1 MKTYI
6 KALLFLGVFSVL
18 HFGYELTGWKFLIPI
33 CGINES
39 VFQHLKMA
47 FWAYIISSALE
58 RIPSKGKTA
67 KSVSKAEF
75 WYSRLLSAVIVPW
88 LIFILWYF
96 LPAVYGRAKSLFVD
110 LCWSLLATFTVAL
123 FAAQLEQEIQ
133 KLTLSKDTRLL
144 IIFLVVASGFL
155 FVFFTFKL
163 PWIDLFINPATIP

>member
-47 FWAYIISSALE
+47 FWAYIITSALE
-58 RIPSKGKTA
+58 RIPSKGKDSD
-67 KSVSKAEF
+67 SVPKAEF
-75 WYSRLLSAVIVPW
+75 WYSRFLSAVIGPW

-110 LCWSLLATFTVAL
+110 LSWSLLVTFTAAL
-123 FAAQLEQEIQ
+123 FAAQLERETQ

>member
-6 KALLFLGVFSVL
+6 KALLFLGVFSIL

-47 FWAYIISSALE
+47 FWAYIITSALE
-58 RIPSKGKTA
+58 RIPSKDKG
-67 KSVSKAEF
+67 SDFVSKAEF
-75 WYSRLLSAVIVPW
+75 WYSRFLSAVIVPW
-88 LIFILWYF
+88 LIFVLWYF
-96 LPAVYGRAKSLFVD
+96 LPAIYGRAKSLLVD
-110 LCWSLLATFTVAL
+110 LCWSLLATFTAAL

-144 IIFLVVASGFL
+144 IIFLSL
-155 FVFFTFKL
+155 
-163 PWIDLFINPATIP
+163 IHI

>member
-18 HFGYELTGWKFLIPI
+18 HFGYELTEWKFLIPI
-33 CGINES
+33 CGISES

-47 FWAYIISSALE
+47 FWAYIITSALE
-58 RIPSKGKTA
+58 RIPSKGKRTEP
-67 KSVSKAEF
+67 VSKAEF
-75 WYSRLLSAVIVPW
+75 WYSRFLSAVIVPW

-110 LCWSLLATFTVAL
+110 LSWSLLTTFTAAL
-123 FAAQLEQEIQ
+123 FAAQIEQEIQ

-163 PWIDLFINPATIP
+163 PWVDLFINPATIP